1 MFSDLITKGENKQTK
16 NKEGPR
22 EHLEVMDTLMML
34 MVMLVSHVYT
44 YLQIHHFTYQLSSVS
59 C

>member
-16 NKEGPR
+16 YKEGPR
-22 EHLEVMDTLMML
+22 EHLEVVDTLML
-34 MVMLVSHVYT
+34 MVMLVSHIYT